1 MPEQPFKP
9 IFERSFKEM
18 QELLEPVIQKV
29 EQELLD
35 KGLYISYK
43 DENCTSPD
51 LFVHR
56 YKDGRKELVS
66 VNVNTGE
73 INLVRTFY

>member
-1 MPEQPFKP
+1 MSEPYFKP

-35 KGLYISYK
+35 KGLYISYR
-43 DENCTSPD
+43 DENCTTPD
-51 LFVHR
+51 LFMHR
-56 YKDGRKELVS
+56 YKDGRKEMVS
-66 VNVNTGE
+66 VNVKTGK
-73 INLVRTFY
+73 ITLVSTF

>member
-1 MPEQPFKP
+1 MSEPYFKP
-9 IFERSFKEM
+9 VFERSFKEM

-29 EQELLD
+29 EEELLD
-35 KGLYISYK
+35 KGLYISYR
-43 DENCTSPD
+43 DENCTTPD
-51 LFVHR
+51 LFMHR

-73 INLVRTFY
+73 FTLVRTF